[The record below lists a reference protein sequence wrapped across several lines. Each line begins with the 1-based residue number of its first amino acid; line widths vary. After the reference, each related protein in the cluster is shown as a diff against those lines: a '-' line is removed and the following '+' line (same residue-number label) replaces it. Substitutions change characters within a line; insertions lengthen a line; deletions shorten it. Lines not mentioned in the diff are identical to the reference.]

1 MHNVDRG
8 KLLEII
14 LKSIK
19 LFELS
24 LGYLQDVVHRTAQT
38 QFKFTCGNFIW
49 ALNSCTYVT
58 ETLKNYRFLLVW
70 FLFCNGLWASDC
82 YHTTV

>member
-19 LFELS
+19 LLELS
-24 LGYLQDVVHRTAQT
+24 LGYLQDVNKKMV
-38 QFKFTCGNFIW
+38 
-49 ALNSCTYVT
+49 
-58 ETLKNYRFLLVW
+58 
-70 FLFCNGLWASDC
+70 
-82 YHTTV
+82 

>member
-19 LFELS
+19 LLELS
-24 LGYLQDVVHRTAQT
+24 LGYLQDVVHGRPQT
-38 QFKFTCGNFIW
+38 QFKFTYSNFIQ

-58 ETLKNYRFLLVW
+58 DTLMNYSFLL
-70 FLFCNGLWASDC
+70 L
-82 YHTTV
+82 